1 MAYYSEKKNETDQKY
16 KHLHQK
22 QISLSYK
29 RDEYDSVIGPAIN
42 NAGLSVATFIKGSIS
57 NRIQCEKL
65 IRPAIEKIEF
75 DTPQSQ
81 EDYISDFIIE
91 AVKEKVEKNFNTDV
105 LMEEYL
111 TKYDPRQ
118 PVTIGFNIPEVYRY
132 AKSINKAIS
141 ELTNKEIKKVSM
153 NVKWKIRGFVMKPL
167 IFMLIFQT
175 KCKNSVSQTK
185 CNDICI

>member
-22 QISLSYK
+22 QIALSYK

-91 AVKEKVEKNFNTDV
+91 AVKEK
-105 LMEEYL
+105 
-111 TKYDPRQ
+111 
-118 PVTIGFNIPEVYRY
+118 
-132 AKSINKAIS
+132 IS
-141 ELTNKEIKKVSM
+141 KDKM
-153 NVKWKIRGFVMKPL
+153 
-167 IFMLIFQT
+167 
-175 KCKNSVSQTK
+175 
-185 CNDICI
+185 